1 MATYR
6 TLVRA
11 ASPGFLLTAF
21 LARLPAAMA
30 PLGVITLVATVSGSF
45 AVAGAVAAGYGAG
58 AAIGGPVVGALA
70 DRFGQRLIGLVAA
83 AADAAALAGVV
94 LAVHHPVPVA
104 VAATAA
110 GFATPQIG
118 PLVRVRWAVL
128 LGDRGLH
135 RMLPTA
141 FSYEGAADELSFM
154 AGPAFVGVVAL
165 TGPPGLPLLV
175 AAGLTLLF
183 AIPFALHHTAPPVVR
198 VPGAGVARSRLPI
211 GPLVILVSAML
222 PIGMIFGATQTGVA
236 AFAGASGRP
245 GSAGLIYAVL
255 GIGSTIAGL
264 ASAWLPARIGPVSRY
279 RWSSAALTVGG
290 CVLLVVPR
298 SLGALLVAMAVV
310 GVTSAPYLI
319 SAGTLAIAV
328 GPADRAGSFMTLV
341 ASGVVAGVAL
351 GAAIAGRLAD
361 AYGASGA
368 FIVPAAAS
376 LFAVALAGASGHLLR
391 ARASARSVAAQPL
404 PALHP

>member
-1 MATYR
+1 
-6 TLVRA
+6 
-11 ASPGFLLTAF
+11 
-21 LARLPAAMA
+21 
-30 PLGVITLVATVSGSF
+30 
-45 AVAGAVAAGYGAG
+45 
-58 AAIGGPVVGALA
+58 
-70 DRFGQRLIGLVAA
+70 
-83 AADAAALAGVV
+83 
-94 LAVHHPVPVA
+94 
-104 VAATAA
+104 
-110 GFATPQIG
+110 
-118 PLVRVRWAVL
+118 
-128 LGDRGLH
+128 
-135 RMLPTA
+135 
-141 FSYEGAADELSFM
+141 M
-154 AGPAFVGVVAL
+154 AGPAFVGLVAL

-183 AIPFALHHTAPPVVR
+183 AVPFALHHTAPPVVR

-211 GPLVILVSAML
+211 GPLAILMFAML
-222 PIGMIFGATQTGVA
+222 PIGMIFGGTQTGVA
-236 AFAGASGRP
+236 AFAEASGRP

-264 ASAWLPARIGPVSRY
+264 ASAWLPARIGPVTRY

-298 SLGALLVAMAVV
+298 SLGALLIAMAVV

-351 GAAIAGRLAD
+351 GAAVAGRLAD

-376 LFAVALAGASGHLLR
+376 LFAVTLATTSGHLLR
-391 ARASARSVAAQPL
+391 TRSSARTAAAQPL
-404 PALHP
+404 PALRP